1 MDKTKEKK
9 IRFRLS
15 LVLLAAIL
23 IWGALSGGISFY
35 VDLLWFKSLG
45 FWQVFKVTLLGRA
58 WTFMAGFLVTLIF
71 LSFNSVLAIRRPQGD
86 FWFRSDFAE
95 FAHKGFT
102 QFLKLGLLFAG
113 FFAGGFL
120 QARWMI
126 FAQYIHQVPTGD
138 ADPIFG
144 KDISFYLFSLPVIEV
159 ISGFAIALAVL
170 ALLLTGFLYVV
181 NGHLGYDGRVQL
193 TRAAR
198 VHLTLLLCMVF
209 LTLTFR
215 FWVLRFELLYNTSGA
230 VFGAG
235 YTDLYAWLPCYWLL
249 AGLSMITAVLVVAS
263 LLFSTLKPAA
273 VTGIIFAV
281 VYLGLNIYPSI
292 IQTFIVEPNEL
303 QKETPYIDNNIKA
316 TLKAYKL
323 DSIETNEFSPKD
335 SLTMES
341 LGDNEGT
348 LKNIRLWDWRPLKNT
363 YEQLQSIRLYYE
375 FENPDVDRYVIDG
388 EYRQVLFSA
397 RELEFSRIAETA
409 QNWINRHFVYTHGQ
423 GLCMSP
429 VNEVTSEG
437 LPEFFIQDIPPH
449 SNVDLVITR
458 PEIYFGE
465 KTTHPVFVK
474 TKQEE
479 FDFPMGDQ
487 NATTIYEGDRGIPID
502 SFFMRLLFSWE
513 LKIYQILFTDNFTDQ
528 SRILL
533 HRRLTDRI
541 PRIAPFL
548 SYDRDPYLVIRDGRL
563 FWMLDAYTV
572 SDRYPYSEPFPERRP
587 GAMNYIRN
595 SVKVVMDAYLGDI
608 TFYVAD
614 EEDPLIEVYTRIFPG
629 MFKTLDQMNPEMRKH
644 IRYPLD
650 LFDIQREVFGKYH
663 MTDPTVFYNQEDVWE
678 IPTEI
683 YMGNE
688 QKMESY
694 YIIMTLPG
702 SKVEDFLLLTPFTP
716 KKKNNMISWM
726 AALSDG
732 THYGKL
738 VLYQFPKQA
747 LTYGPMQVEARID
760 QNPDISQLITLWG
773 QKGSSVIRGNLL
785 VIPIENSILYV
796 EPLYLQAEK
805 SEIPELTRV
814 IVVYNNQVNLGETL
828 EEALYKAVSSSP
840 ETRSFSSAAVSAGEE
855 KGDSLA
861 DLPPDIL
868 KLVEE
873 ALSHYLASQRYI
885 HEGNWSAYGEEQ
897 RKLGEK
903 LEQLKK
909 AEAGGIKR

>member
-1 MDKTKEKK
+1 MDKINEKK
-9 IRFRLS
+9 IRLRLS
-15 LVLLAAIL
+15 LVLLAALL

-35 VDLLWFKSLG
+35 VDALWFKSLG
-45 FWQVFKVTLLGRA
+45 YWQVFKITLIGKA
-58 WTFMAGFLVTLIF
+58 WAFLAGFLVSILF
-71 LSFNSVLAIRRPQGD
+71 LSISSALAIRRPQGN
-86 FWFRSDFAE
+86 FWFRSDFTE
-95 FAHKGFT
+95 YAHKGIN
-102 QFLKLGLLFAG
+102 QFLKLGLILIG
-113 FFAGGFL
+113 LFAGGFL

-126 FAQYIHQVPTGD
+126 FFQYINQVPTGN

-144 KDISFYLFSLPVIEV
+144 KDISFYLFSLPVLEAV
-159 ISGFAIALAVL
+159 STFGIALAVL
-170 ALLLTGFLYVV
+170 ALLLTGFLYVL
-181 NGHLGYDGRVQL
+181 NGHLGYNGRVQL
-193 TRAAR
+193 TSAAR
-198 VHLTLLLCMVF
+198 IHLTILLSLVF

-215 FWVLRFELLYNTSGA
+215 FWVLRFEILYNTSGA

-249 AGLSMITAVLVVAS
+249 AGLSLITAILIVAS

-273 VTGIIFAV
+273 VTGIIFGV
-281 VYLGLNIYPSI
+281 VYLGLNIYPSL

-303 QKETPYIDNNIKA
+303 QKESPYIDNNIQA

-323 DSIETNEFSPKD
+323 DSIETNEFIPND
-335 SLTMES
+335 SLNMEA
-341 LGDNEGT
+341 LDENRGT

-423 GLCMSP
+423 GICMSP

-437 LPEFFIQDIPPH
+437 LPEFFIQDIPPR
-449 SNVDLVITR
+449 SNVDLQITR

-465 KTTHPVFVK
+465 KTEHPVFVK
-474 TKQEE
+474 TNQEE
-479 FDFPMGDQ
+479 FDYPMGDQ
-487 NATTIYEGDRGIPID
+487 NATTIYEGDRGLPID
-502 SFFMRLLFSWE
+502 SFFMRLVFSWE
-513 LKIYQILFTDNFTDQ
+513 LKIYQILFTDNFTEN

-533 HRRLTDRI
+533 HRRLNERI

-548 SYDRDPYLVIRDGRL
+548 SFDRDPYLVIHDGRL
-563 FWMLDAYTV
+563 LWIQDAYTV

-587 GAMNYIRN
+587 GAINYIRN
-595 SVKVVMDAYLGDI
+595 SVKIVMDAYLGDV

-614 EEDPLIEVYTRIFPG
+614 EEDPLIKVYEKIFPE
-629 MFKTLDQMNPEMRKH
+629 MFKPLDTMDPEMRKH

-650 LFDIQREVFGKYH
+650 LFDIQREVFGRYH
-663 MTDPTVFYNQEDVWE
+663 MTNSTVFYNQEDVWE

-688 QKMESY
+688 QQMESY
-694 YIIMTLPG
+694 YIIMSLPG
-702 SKVEDFLLLTPFTP
+702 SKEQDFLLLTPFTP

-732 THYGKL
+732 SNYGRL

-773 QKGSSVIRGNLL
+773 QKGSRVIRGNLL

-814 IVVYNNQVNLGETL
+814 IIVYNNQVTLGETL
-828 EEALYKAVSSSP
+828 EDALHKALSGSL
-840 ETRSFSSAAVSAGEE
+840 ESSAANADDSAVSGNT
-855 KGDSLA
+855 SLA
-861 DLPPDIL
+861 ALPQDVL

-873 ALSHYLASQRYI
+873 ALNHYLSSQKYI
-885 HEGNWSAYGEEQ
+885 QEGNWTAYGAEQ
-897 RKLGEK
+897 KKLGEK
-903 LEQLKK
+903 LAELKK
-909 AEAGGIKR
+909 AKADGIKR

>member
-1 MDKTKEKK
+1 MDKTKEKIFK
-9 IRFRLS
+9 LRLS

-35 VDLLWFKSLG
+35 IDALWFKSLG
-45 FWQVFKVTLLGRA
+45 FWQVFKLTLIGKA
-58 WTFMAGFLVTLIF
+58 WTFLAGFLVSVLF
-71 LSFNSVLAIRRPQGD
+71 LSINSALAIRRPQGD

-95 FAHKGFT
+95 FAHKGIT

-113 FFAGGFL
+113 FFAGGIL
-120 QARWMI
+120 QARWMT
-126 FAQYIHQVPTGD
+126 FFKYINQVPTGE

-159 ISGFAIALAVL
+159 VSSFAIAITVM
-170 ALLLTGFLYVV
+170 ALLLTGFLYVI
-181 NGHLGYDGRVQL
+181 NGHLGYDGKLRF
-193 TRAAR
+193 TSAAR
-198 VHLTLLLCMVF
+198 VHLTLLSSLAF

-249 AGLSMITAVLVVAS
+249 AALSLITAVLIVAS

-281 VYLGLNIYPSI
+281 VYLGLNIYPSM
-292 IQTFIVEPNEL
+292 IQTFIVAPNEL

-323 DSIETNEFSPKD
+323 DSIETHEFTPND
-335 SLTMES
+335 SLTMDS
-341 LGDNEGT
+341 LDENEGT
-348 LKNIRLWDWRPLKNT
+348 FKNIRLWDWRPLENT

-375 FENPDVDRYVIDG
+375 FEKPDVDRYEIDG

-397 RELEFSRIAETA
+397 RELEFSRIADTA

-437 LPEFFIQDIPPH
+437 LPEFFIQDIPPR
-449 SNVDLVITR
+449 SNVDLEITR

-465 KTTHPVFVK
+465 KTEHPVFVK
-474 TKQEE
+474 TRQEE
-479 FDFPMGDQ
+479 FDYPMGDK
-487 NATTIYEGDRGIPID
+487 NATCIYEGDRGLPID
-502 SFFMRLLFSWE
+502 SLFMRLIFSWE
-513 LKIYQILFTDNFTDQ
+513 LKLYQILFTDNFTDE

-533 HRRLTDRI
+533 HRRINDRI
-541 PRIAPFL
+541 PKIAPFL
-548 SYDRDPYLVIRDGRL
+548 SYDEDPYLVIHEGRL
-563 FWMLDAYTV
+563 LWIQDAYTV
-572 SDRYPYSEPFPERRP
+572 SDRYPYSEPFPDRRP
-587 GAMNYIRN
+587 GALNYIRN
-595 SVKVVMDAYLGDI
+595 SVKIIMDAYLGDV

-614 EEDPLIEVYTRIFPG
+614 DEDPLIRVYDRIFPG
-629 MFKTLDQMNPEMRKH
+629 MFKSMGEMSPEIRKH
-644 IRYPLD
+644 VRYPVD

-663 MTDPTVFYNQEDVWE
+663 MKDPTVFYNQEDVWE
-678 IPTEI
+678 IPNEI

-688 QKMESY
+688 QRMESY
-694 YIIMTLPG
+694 YIIMSLPG
-702 SKVEDFLLLTPFTP
+702 TKDEDFLLLTPFTP
-716 KKKNNMISWM
+716 NKKNNMISWM

-732 THYGKL
+732 DNYGKL

-760 QNPDISQLITLWG
+760 QNPEISQLITLWG
-773 QKGSSVIRGNLL
+773 QKGSQVIRGNLL
-785 VIPIENSILYV
+785 VIPIGDSILYV

-814 IVVYNNQVNLGETL
+814 IVVYNNQVTLGESL
-828 EEALYKAVSSSP
+828 EEALHEAISNSAPPLVADSA
-840 ETRSFSSAAVSAGEE
+840 TSAAVVTT
-855 KGDSLA
+855 SLA
-861 DLPPDIL
+861 DVPPEFL
-868 KLVEE
+868 KLVEA
-873 ALSHYLASQRYI
+873 ALGHYLSSQKYMQ
-885 HEGNWSAYGEEQ
+885 EGNWTAYGEEQ
-897 RKLGEK
+897 KKLGEK
-903 LEQLKK
+903 LAELKK
-909 AEAGGIKR
+909 AETGGIKR